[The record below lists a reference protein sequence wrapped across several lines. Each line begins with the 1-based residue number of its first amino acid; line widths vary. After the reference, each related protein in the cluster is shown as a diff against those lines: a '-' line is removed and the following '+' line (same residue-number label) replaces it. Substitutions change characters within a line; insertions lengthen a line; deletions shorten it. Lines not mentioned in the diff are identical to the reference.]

1 MPALPPSSD
10 SALESAVDT
19 TVQKASAAAS
29 DALGQLT
36 AAAHDLAD
44 ETTRRMQQ
52 GREVVRDHVG
62 ASLGVA
68 AAVGLVAGL
77 LLGRR

>member
-1 MPALPPSSD
+1 MPAPTSPSDKLLP
-10 SALESAVDT
+10 E
-19 TVQKASAAAS
+19 ASAAAA
-29 DALGQLT
+29 DALAQLT
-36 AAAHDLAD
+36 AVAHDLAD
-44 ETTRRMQQ
+44 EATRRMQQ
-52 GREVVRDHVG
+52 GREMVRDHVG